1 MICDKN
7 SHFFVFV
14 SLTKVT
20 RYVTNHVTYFCDR
33 VTEFDH
39 CPLTRFYLEFIK
51 NLDNFAKC
59 RFYFIGCNLKGGP
72 SNENFQAQ
80 QCAIM
85 PDPGLKIGFQET
97 TLENW

>member
-1 MICDKN
+1 MP
-7 SHFFVFV
+7 SMQ
-14 SLTKVT
+14 
-20 RYVTNHVTYFCDR
+20 
-33 VTEFDH
+33 
-39 CPLTRFYLEFIK
+39 CPLFSFNLDFIQ
-51 NLDNFAKC
+51 NMDNFANKC
-59 RFYFIGCNLKGGP
+59 HFYFIRCNLKGGP